1 MSTHVAF
8 LRAVNVGGRGVVK
21 MAGVRAAFEA
31 AGCRD
36 VRTFIASGNVLF
48 TPGLRSAASQ
58 QRRIAAAMHDL
69 MGATIGICFRRLDDV
84 EALLAA
90 NPFGRLSAD
99 PALKLYVAFLE
110 REPASRPALPLADAK
125 EAVEVIG
132 CRGLD
137 MLIVSRRK
145 PNGMYGFP
153 TFVVERL
160 GVAATARNWNTVVRL
175 AAFAKA
181 R

>member
-1 MSTHVAF
+1 MTCVAW
-8 LRAVNVGGRGVVK
+8 LRGVNVGGRGVVK
-21 MAGVRAAFEA
+21 MADVRAAFEA

-48 TPGLRSAASQ
+48 TPGSKSAAAQ
-58 QRRIAAAMHDL
+58 QKKIVAAMHEL
-69 MGATIGICFRRLDDV
+69 MGAKIGISFRALSDV

-90 NPFGRLSAD
+90 KPFGRVAVD
-99 PALKLYVAFLE
+99 PAVKLYVAFLE
-110 REPASRPALPLADAK
+110 REPAFVPPLPLVDAK

-132 CRGLD
+132 CHRGLD

-160 GVAATARNWNTVVRL
+160 GVAATARNWNTVSRL
-175 AAFAKA
+175 VDFA
-181 R
+181 RT